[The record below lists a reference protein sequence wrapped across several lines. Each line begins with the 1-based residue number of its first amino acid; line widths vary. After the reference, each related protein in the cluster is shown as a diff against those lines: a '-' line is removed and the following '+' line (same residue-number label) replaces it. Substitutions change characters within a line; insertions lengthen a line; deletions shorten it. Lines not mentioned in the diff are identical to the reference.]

1 MEKLLEVSPLS
12 LWSGLGL
19 DGVTNDLM
27 LLIMMLASF
36 GFVALLGAGFIALL
50 IKYSLLKNLI
60 VALLVF
66 SVLSVVIEIVAKSNA
81 ANNSWLRLLL
91 PEIPHQ

>member
-27 LLIMMLASF
+27 LFIMMLASF

-50 IKYSLLKNLI
+50 IKFSLLTNLI

-66 SVLSVVIEIVAKSNA
+66 AVLNVVAKSNA